1 MLNIGTLDR
10 YCEVVS
16 RNVTINAD
24 GSVSV
29 VPGDEVVSKGFIY
42 CRQSIKSSSGVKIA
56 SGLADDTNLQWLARY
71 SDVLALYINPGDY
84 IKFNFQFYRINDVTE
99 ATEFGRNRGA
109 YINTTIM
116 NRVSLVG

>member
-10 YCEVVS
+10 YCQVFL
-16 RNVTINAD
+16 RNTTINAD

-29 VPGDEVVSKGFIY
+29 VPGNESTSKGFLY
-42 CRQSIKSSSGVKIA
+42 CRQAIKSSSGVKIT
-56 SGLADDTNLQWLARY
+56 SGMADDTNVQWLARY
-71 SDVLALYINPGDY
+71 GDVIYLYINPGDY
-84 IKFNFQFYRINDVTE
+84 IEFNGQYYRINDITE
-99 ATEFGRNRGA
+99 APEFGRTRAA